1 MMEGKPD
8 GCLVSPSEFIVVGG
22 FMLRPYQKAWENTVS
37 DYDYQTNSEST
48 PGRELLSLLLDI
60 NDWLGAA
67 PKVYRSLQ
75 GRTLYLSYP
84 NAVFPVDDF
93 FDCFG
98 GSMADVSRTWPVCG
112 FGVADNQET
121 VCLTAGQDGDALKL
135 VQHSLSGKSAEVLTS
150 LCLQLDG
157 TTKETAERFGRL
169 LTGMKWQIGI
179 AALNWED
186 EDFLKEQKL
195 AVTGASRGRFCYGGL
210 ETQAAAGDCLYSLD
224 FPKKLALWLSF
235 LKDGFQPI
243 EFEWLADSIGENT
256 LLNRLEWELSL
267 EEAMDQLGFRTL
279 NREKSF
285 ELFDGKGNKLYY
297 GADCRS
303 AAERS
308 LVKLLFPLNYQ

>member
-1 MMEGKPD
+1 MEGKPD

-37 DYDYQTNSEST
+37 DYEYQTNSEST

-157 TTKETAERFGRL
+157 TTKETAERLGRL
-169 LTGMKWQIGI
+169 LTGM
-179 AALNWED
+179 
-186 EDFLKEQKL
+186 
-195 AVTGASRGRFCYGGL
+195 
-210 ETQAAAGDCLYSLD
+210 
-224 FPKKLALWLSF
+224 
-235 LKDGFQPI
+235 
-243 EFEWLADSIGENT
+243 
-256 LLNRLEWELSL
+256 
-267 EEAMDQLGFRTL
+267 
-279 NREKSF
+279 
-285 ELFDGKGNKLYY
+285 
-297 GADCRS
+297 
-303 AAERS
+303 
-308 LVKLLFPLNYQ
+308 

>member
-1 MMEGKPD
+1 MEGKPD

-37 DYDYQTNSEST
+37 DYEYQTNSEST

-60 NDWLGAA
+60 NDWLGAT

-157 TTKETAERFGRL
+157 TTKETAERLGR
-169 LTGMKWQIGI
+169 
-179 AALNWED
+179 
-186 EDFLKEQKL
+186 L

>member
-1 MMEGKPD
+1 
-8 GCLVSPSEFIVVGG
+8 
-22 FMLRPYQKAWENTVS
+22 
-37 DYDYQTNSEST
+37 
-48 PGRELLSLLLDI
+48 
-60 NDWLGAA
+60 
-67 PKVYRSLQ
+67 
-75 GRTLYLSYP
+75 
-84 NAVFPVDDF
+84 
-93 FDCFG
+93 
-98 GSMADVSRTWPVCG
+98 MADWDC
-112 FGVADNQET
+112 
-121 VCLTAGQDGDALKL
+121 CLKL
-135 VQHSLSGKSAEVLTS
+135 
-150 LCLQLDG
+150 
-157 TTKETAERFGRL
+157 GRR
-169 LTGMKWQIGI
+169 G
-179 AALNWED
+179 
-186 EDFLKEQKL
+186 FLKEQKL